1 MSEPTAP
8 DPIEEYFRAI
18 DAVPPLAVDEER
30 DLLTAIKSGD
40 DAGEAKRRV
49 IEANL
54 RVVVQI
60 ARRYEG
66 RGMLFLDLVQEGNLG
81 LIRAIERFDPSEG
94 GDFGPFAEQQID
106 DAITHALGDA

>member
-8 DPIEEYFRAI
+8 DPIEEYVGAI

-81 LIRAIERFDPSEG
+81 LIRAIERFDPSAG